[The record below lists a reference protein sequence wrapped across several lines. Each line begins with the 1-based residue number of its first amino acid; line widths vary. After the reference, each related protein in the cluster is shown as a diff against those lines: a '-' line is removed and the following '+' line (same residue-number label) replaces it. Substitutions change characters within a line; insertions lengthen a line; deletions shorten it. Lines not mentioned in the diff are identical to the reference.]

1 MDREAV
7 IEFLGQVPLLQRLP
21 ISSIKKIA
29 ELLQVKHYDCGE
41 YIIREGEAI
50 DGLYFIW
57 DGQAE
62 VSGSVGMEENRPE
75 FQLNQYDYFAYD
87 GSAHQVNV
95 IALSKLTC
103 LILPHESK
111 KLLQTKSIWH
121 PDGTPN
127 DFSLVEHILQLEPL
141 EVDIFRGFTLPGAPS
156 FGQVFGGQLIGQAL
170 AAASKTV
177 DFLKLLHSLHAFFI
191 VTGDI
196 NAPVLYQVHRL
207 RDGNSFATRRIEAI
221 QHGVVI
227 FMLLAS
233 FQKEE
238 VGFEHQDALM
248 PNVPAP
254 ETLLSM
260 EELREKKLTDPRLP
274 MHYRNTVARR
284 KFFPW
289 PIQIKYCDSSSAARQ
304 SKSRLNFWLRARG
317 KLSDDQA
324 LHRCVVAYASDLIF
338 SSVSL
343 DPHRQKGLKTTSLSL
358 DHSMWFHKPIKA
370 DDWMLLAIES
380 PSAFAGRGFVL
391 GRMFNRK
398 GELMVSL
405 TQEALIRKS
414 KTQTQTPASKL

>member
-21 ISSIKKIA
+21 ISTIKNIA
-29 ELLQVKHYDCGE
+29 ELVQVKHYDSGE

-75 FQLNQYDYFAYD
+75 FQLKQYDYFAYD
-87 GSAHQVNV
+87 GSVHQVNV

-141 EVDIFRGFTLPGAPS
+141 E
-156 FGQVFGGQLIGQAL
+156 AL
-170 AAASKTV
+170 AAASKSV

-196 NAPVLYQVHRL
+196 NAPILYQVQRL

-227 FMLLAS
+227 FTLLAS

-260 EELREKKLTDPRLP
+260 EELREKKTHRSTPSHALQKYCCSKEFFS
-274 MHYRNTVARR
+274 MAYRN
-284 KFFPW
+284 K
-289 PIQIKYCDSSSAARQ
+289 I
-304 SKSRLNFWLRARG
+304 L
-317 KLSDDQA
+317 
-324 LHRCVVAYASDLIF
+324 
-338 SSVSL
+338 
-343 DPHRQKGLKTTSLSL
+343 
-358 DHSMWFHKPIKA
+358 
-370 DDWMLLAIES
+370 
-380 PSAFAGRGFVL
+380 
-391 GRMFNRK
+391 
-398 GELMVSL
+398 
-405 TQEALIRKS
+405 
-414 KTQTQTPASKL
+414 